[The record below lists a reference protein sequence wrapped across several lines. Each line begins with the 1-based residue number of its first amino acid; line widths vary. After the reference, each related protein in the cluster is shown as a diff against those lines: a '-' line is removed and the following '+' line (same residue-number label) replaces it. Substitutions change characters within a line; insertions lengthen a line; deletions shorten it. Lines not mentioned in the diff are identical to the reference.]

1 MLPPKSF
8 FHMQHGSSGS
18 SAGSSPFEAQSTTAT
33 LGTTSYLE
41 PAPYPVYQTSGQ
53 CPEFIPQTPEVAPSP
68 NTSDAQNL
76 GGCGAWA
83 KPNVQPS
90 VFQSVPP
97 QSVPAFASALDSWQ
111 TAYQHLPHDVQ
122 QAAPGMQH
130 PGSQATHTG
139 TQGPVPSQIAHYS
152 HAGLQ
157 QPGQTQQAAPNIA
170 PQLPPGFKSYR
181 ICKGVYT
188 TRQICAGANSE
199 IWEIGE
205 PSMNGVLA
213 LLDTSSADSDAPAL
227 KQIRFSQGSHV
238 LKLGAPMDMLT
249 EERFYKHGIQKSGC
263 GPLVCSSIPRTSGHG
278 EHRLEMP
285 RIPIIYGHVDYEDTY
300 RSGLQLRGLVMD
312 RIPAIP
318 RTIVEA
324 YNKKTPFCT
333 DGVPILIRPFLGKH
347 SFPDSENPE
356 HQRSNPLE
364 IPMSLEQALRIMD
377 SDNLL
382 ILAGRMGVA
391 LSYLHWA
398 ARLDGAGTKFLLGGI
413 MDSPKE
419 NTELFL
425 LGFKRCRGLT
435 SWTKESIVKDLIP
448 AAVALSDYIP
458 WPQPITEKGHLP
470 YEMWDRFQTAYLDQ
484 SRVHLAIAAGDG
496 NLCGLRPGQH
506 ANPGKS
512 LSDTAFLSALE
523 LPTFFIEKLKEAFIS
538 PEDLELENEKNNC
551 GKFDDEEEVNAP
563 RPGYTQ
569 QAAEEVSELQEDD
582 QEGANWL
589 NYSEGKT
596 SLVQCLVDSALTED
610 EKRGMQARGLRNDG
624 APPPR
629 KRSKLGTK
637 SLKIKNPGLHE
648 PKHRTKEPG
657 PGILL
662 AAKPV
667 LSEAELAERKDGD
680 RKPVRE
686 VRINK
691 TKSVFHFNSEWY
703 YRHQDMFEFRRWTEA
718 QIASFNACIKA
729 RFAGKKARQEK
740 EERKRGQLLKA

>member
-1 MLPPKSF
+1 
-8 FHMQHGSSGS
+8 
-18 SAGSSPFEAQSTTAT
+18 
-33 LGTTSYLE
+33 
-41 PAPYPVYQTSGQ
+41 
-53 CPEFIPQTPEVAPSP
+53 
-68 NTSDAQNL
+68 
-76 GGCGAWA
+76 
-83 KPNVQPS
+83 
-90 VFQSVPP
+90 
-97 QSVPAFASALDSWQ
+97 
-111 TAYQHLPHDVQ
+111 
-122 QAAPGMQH
+122 
-130 PGSQATHTG
+130 
-139 TQGPVPSQIAHYS
+139 
-152 HAGLQ
+152 
-157 QPGQTQQAAPNIA
+157 
-170 PQLPPGFKSYR
+170 
-181 ICKGVYT
+181 
-188 TRQICAGANSE
+188 
-199 IWEIGE
+199 
-205 PSMNGVLA
+205 MNGVLA
-213 LLDTSSADSDAPAL
+213 FLDTSSADYDAPAL

-238 LKLGAPMDMLT
+238 LKLGTPMDMLT
-249 EERFYKHGIQKSGC
+249 EERFYKYGIQKSGC
-263 GPLVCSSIPRTSGHG
+263 GPLVCSSIPRTSGHC

-285 RIPIIYGHVDYEDTY
+285 RIPIIYGHVDYADTY

-324 YNKKTPFCT
+324 YNKKTPLSPA
-333 DGVPILIRPFLGKH
+333 GVPILIRPFLGKY
-347 SFPDSENPE
+347 SFPDGENSE

-364 IPMSLEQALRIMD
+364 IPLSLQQALLIMD

-413 MDSPKE
+413 MDSPQE

-425 LGFKRCRGLT
+425 LGFKRCRELT
-435 SWTKESIVKDLIP
+435 SWTKESVVKDLIP
-448 AAVALSDYIP
+448 AAVDLSDYIP
-458 WPQPITEKGHLP
+458 RPRPITEKGHLA

-496 NLCGLRPGQH
+496 KFCGLRPGQH
-506 ANPGKS
+506 ANPGNP

-523 LPTFFIEKLKEAFIS
+523 LPAFFIEKLKEAFIS
-538 PEDLELENEKNNC
+538 PEDLELENEQNNC

-569 QAAEEVSELQEDD
+569 QAAEGVNELQEDD
-582 QEGANWL
+582 QEVAGFH
-589 NYSEGKT
+589 YFEGKT
-596 SLVQCLVDSALTED
+596 SLAQCLLDNVLTED
-610 EKRGMQARGLRNDG
+610 EKRGTQARRPRNDG

-629 KRSKLGTK
+629 KQPKLGTK
-637 SLKIKNPGLHE
+637 SLKIKNPTLHE

-686 VRINK
+686 VRIKN

-703 YRHQDMFEFRRWTEA
+703 YRHQDMFEFRSWTKA
-718 QIASFNACIKA
+718 QIVSFNACIKA

-740 EERKRGQLLKA
+740 EERKRVQLLKA